1 MRKLIFATHNQHK
14 SEEVVRMIGDL
25 YEVADLSQ
33 TNIEEDIPET
43 GNTLESN
50 ARLKARYVY
59 DRTGLNVFADDTGLE
74 VDALNGQPG
83 VITARYAGPECDS
96 EKNMRKLLAELANE
110 ENRRAQFRTVICL
123 KLGEDEYL
131 FEGIVKGTITKSF
144 SGTGG
149 FGYDPIFMPDGYDQT
164 FAEMP
169 MDEKNKISHRGR
181 AIEKLVKFLR
191 QLGDQQ

>member
-1 MRKLIFATHNQHK
+1 MSKLIFATHNQHK
-14 SEEVVRMIGDL
+14 AEEVAQMIGNL

-33 TNIEEDIPET
+33 TSIDEDIPET

-74 VDALNGQPG
+74 VEALGGQPG

-123 KLGEDEYL
+123 KIGEDEYT
-131 FEGIVKGTITKSF
+131 FEGIVKGTITKKF
-144 SGTGG
+144 SGNGG
-149 FGYDPIFMPDGYDQT
+149 FGYDPIFMPDGYNQT
-164 FAEMP
+164 FAEMT
-169 MDEKNKISHRGR
+169 MDEKNKISHRGL
-181 AIEKLVKFLR
+181 AIAKLVKFLH
-191 QLGDQQ
+191 QLSSVQ

>member
-1 MRKLIFATHNQHK
+1 MPLR
-14 SEEVVRMIGDL
+14 VR
-25 YEVADLSQ
+25 S
-33 TNIEEDIPET
+33 IPET

-131 FEGIVKGTITKSF
+131 FEGVVKGTITSKRPLSRSSRDCKRASIRTPASSR
-144 SGTGG
+144 SGLARL
-149 FGYDPIFMPDGYDQT
+149 PIT
-164 FAEMP
+164 
-169 MDEKNKISHRGR
+169 
-181 AIEKLVKFLR
+181 
-191 QLGDQQ
+191 

>member
-14 SEEVVRMIGDL
+14 AEEVAQMIGNL

-33 TNIEEDIPET
+33 TSIDEDIPET

-74 VDALNGQPG
+74 VEALGGQPG

-123 KLGEDEYL
+123 KIGEDEYT
-131 FEGIVKGTITKSF
+131 FEGIVKGTITKKF
-144 SGTGG
+144 SGNGG
-149 FGYDPIFMPDGYDQT
+149 FGYDPIFMPDGYNQT
-164 FAEMP
+164 FAEMT
-169 MDEKNKISHRGR
+169 MDEKNKISHRGL
-181 AIEKLVKFLR
+181 AIAKLVKFLH
-191 QLGDQQ
+191 QLSSVQ

>member
-14 SEEVVRMIGDL
+14 AEEVAQMIGNL

-33 TNIEEDIPET
+33 TSIDEDIPET

-74 VDALNGQPG
+74 VEALGGQPG

-96 EKNMRKLLAELANE
+96 GKNMRKLLAELANE

-123 KLGEDEYL
+123 KIGEDEYI
-131 FEGIVKGTITKSF
+131 FEGIVKGTITKQF
-144 SGTGG
+144 TGNGG
-149 FGYDPIFMPDGYDQT
+149 FGYDPIFMPDGYNQT
-164 FAEMP
+164 FAEMT
-169 MDEKNKISHRGR
+169 MDEKNKISHRGL
-181 AIEKLVKFLR
+181 AIAKLVKFLH
-191 QLGDQQ
+191 QLSSVQ